1 VLPEKISGNTT
12 AFLAVAALPLGLA
25 VLNKLAARIAKKR
38 RGPDARPLPAP
49 SLFLLAQGLL
59 HGACGYCLLA
69 LSLSLTVR
77 AILPDAPTWTAETY
91 TADMATVTL
100 SYVAGFVIVVA
111 PGGLGARE
119 LVMQW
124 ALAPQFA
131 AAHGEQAAGL
141 AVVVALTLRLTWTI
155 AEVVVGLLLYAKKPA
170 LPPHVHHEKLMND
183 PSPTEPTPPTP
194 LPEGKGEFAGSP
206 FPSGRGV
213 GGVGS
218 EDLLSLVIPV
228 YNERESLA
236 ALHAEIAE
244 VAAKLRERVEMIFVD
259 DGSKDDSWAV
269 VREIAAK
276 DDRVRGIK
284 FRRNFGK
291 AAALAAGF
299 GAAKGGVVITM
310 DADLQD
316 DPHEIPHFL
325 EKLRGGLDVVSG
337 WKKVR
342 HDPWHK
348 VLPSRVFNKFLSVLT
363 GVRLHDHNCG
373 MKAYRAE
380 ALCEVHLYGEMHRFV
395 PVLAFARGFKV
406 GELVIQHRARKFGSS
421 KYGWKRFIKGGL
433 DVMTVRLL
441 TGFGRRPQHFIGA
454 WGLGFVTVALFGFF
468 LLVVNAL
475 VRQIEADAGAGPFA
489 QIVALILSV
498 GFGLLGSQCLL
509 TGLLAEMTVARKWL
523 DNEPYS
529 VAERTDFA
537 ERK

>member
-1 VLPEKISGNTT
+1 
-12 AFLAVAALPLGLA
+12 
-25 VLNKLAARIAKKR
+25 
-38 RGPDARPLPAP
+38 
-49 SLFLLAQGLL
+49 
-59 HGACGYCLLA
+59 
-69 LSLSLTVR
+69 
-77 AILPDAPTWTAETY
+77 
-91 TADMATVTL
+91 M
-100 SYVAGFVIVVA
+100 
-111 PGGLGARE
+111 
-119 LVMQW
+119 
-124 ALAPQFA
+124 
-131 AAHGEQAAGL
+131 
-141 AVVVALTLRLTWTI
+141 
-155 AEVVVGLLLYAKKPA
+155 
-170 LPPHVHHEKLMND
+170 
-183 PSPTEPTPPTP
+183 
-194 LPEGKGEFAGSP
+194 GS
-206 FPSGRGV
+206 
-213 GGVGS
+213 
-218 EDLLSLVIPV
+218 DLLSLVIPV
-228 YNERESLA
+228 YNERESLV
-236 ALHAEIAE
+236 ALYAEITE
-244 VAAKLRERVEMIFVD
+244 VAAKLRERVEVIFVD

-299 GAAKGGVVITM
+299 AAAKGSVVITM

-348 VLPSRVFNKFLSVLT
+348 VMPSRVFNKFLSVLT
-363 GVRLHDHNCG
+363 GVHLHDHNCG

-380 ALCEVHLYGEMHRFV
+380 ALREVHMYGEMHRFV
-395 PVLAFARGFKV
+395 PVLAFARGFSV

-454 WGLGFVTVALFGFF
+454 WGLSFAAVAMFGFF
-468 LLVVNAL
+468 LLVVNLL
-475 VRQIEADAGAGPFA
+475 VRQFEADAGAGPFT
-489 QIVALILSV
+489 QMVALIISV

-529 VAERTDFA
+529 VAERTDG
-537 ERK
+537 R